1 MNEIEQLLGK
11 ALEFVR
17 RDLGQIGI
25 EGTVK
30 KLKPSTSRDLVAYVK
45 LLSEV
50 QKEQERATDQLT
62 TLILKLTEEEKKELG
77 QSLLNGA
84 PS

>member
-1 MNEIEQLLGK
+1 MNEIELLLGK

-17 RDLGQIGI
+17 RDLSQIGL

-45 LLSEV
+45 LLAEV

-62 TLILKLTEEEKKELG
+62 NLILKLTDEQKKELAN
-77 QSLLNGA
+77 SLLNEHQ
-84 PS
+84 S